1 MANEVKVKV
10 IMDDDGTIRLT
21 EKSAKKLAGTLD
33 KTGQAALAADRG
45 LKGAAGIAPTATK
58 NFAKMSQTIGGALV
72 PAYATLAANV
82 FAATAAFNFLKSAGD
97 LRLLEE
103 GQIAYASNTGLALG
117 TLTRNIQEATG
128 SQLAFVE
135 ASQAAAIGTAAG
147 INAEQ
152 LTKLG
157 SVAKDVSAILGRDL
171 TDSFNRLV
179 RGVTKAEPELLDE
192 LGIVLR
198 LKDAQE
204 AYADSLGI
212 VGRELT
218 SYERSQA
225 VANFVLDQ
233 AEDKFGAVAEDLENN
248 INGYQKL
255 GKSLSDLSDDF
266 KRTIGFLEPILSF
279 FAQNPFATL
288 LLAAP
293 LVKSALSDI
302 TDGVGEY
309 VDKLGDGLKNQK
321 RRSAELIEDLGK
333 QRQAFLEATPS
344 AAIAKA
350 TQDIKSLGKE
360 VKLTGNNLGKL
371 VNGATLSFDQ
381 LADIQQK
388 AVDGTGEFAK
398 ASLKTRDKAI
408 GAIDQITRA
417 QKVSDASAI
426 RSAKIKSKQ
435 IGIQFDILKA
445 KGVSAFTSIR
455 IAAINSFTKIAST
468 ALKILPAIGTAFL
481 VLDLIPDNIKKTVGV
496 ALGLLDDFSED
507 LERRIADAS
516 QRQVDF
522 SKLTAALTRTSGSSE
537 ALKTLSNTIANIPLQ
552 DLEANLSDVNKALT
566 DPAYVETKKRLEGLK
581 AEYES
586 LQNAAR
592 NTLSG
597 VSAFNAAR
605 VEIEELE
612 GALNKLNEEA
622 GVDVLIKDLEL
633 LRDASIAA
641 GLDSSSAFSG
651 FNEILTKVLDGENFD
666 PKALSVAT
674 KEIEKLNA
682 AVNSA
687 SELAKRTDES
697 YKSLAQTFTIKTG
710 FSDTL
715 KDINGEISNLQ
726 IIIKQLPLDSL
737 EAGTD
742 ETKRLAELIRK
753 RTELLKLQNAELL
766 ASTNLSKER
775 SKSAKEITR
784 LAGTSTFLVKQEKA
798 RAKVS
803 EQQIKVTK
811 ARNALNVTDADLVK
825 ALGTSDQKAIDAK
838 RKQLQAQLD
847 IENSK
852 LRELGISQKLVD
864 ATEAAANIQF
874 AFAASRK
881 SFDKSRI
888 EAQTGLRTALSESAQ
903 LQLDIEAS
911 KQKEV
916 EIQGKVA
923 ELQVKQSVQYDEQRQ
938 RQIKLLNLDLGIE
951 RAKQGQLSASKE
963 IAKELET
970 REFKFKSKIN
980 AIDLKSAAIARK
992 ATPLQKK
999 RADIQASIAKSLVEE
1014 ERITKSISDLQ
1025 SDLKKAGADQVDS
1038 ITQQI
1043 QLETQKLAI
1052 QREQTVAQQESLN
1065 LANQLGSEFRS
1076 SLESNLQGTFAS
1088 IIKNEET
1095 SMRDALLNLAKGVL
1109 ENLADFMAQKL
1120 TEGISN
1126 FIFPEGPDPSITQA
1140 AAILRENIDGGAEA
1154 IKTAGRSAANSLS
1167 NAVIGLEARIKVQC
1181 CDSASPG
1188 PGPGPEEAPTL
1199 LPGPGDSTV
1208 QAADAA
1214 SAGAA
1219 GAINAAA
1226 PRPQITPDVAPPDL
1240 EAASA
1245 TRNPFAK
1252 AFTGLKSIFG
1262 NFKDSIGK
1270 LFSKDGGFLS
1280 GLGDIFKGGLD
1291 GFGSLFKSIGGALGG
1306 LFGGGGGGGGGLGSL
1321 LKLGLSFIPGLGGLF
1336 GAQMGGIYQ
1345 GGISAFAKG
1354 GVVKRPTVGLVGEGG
1369 QNEAVVP
1376 LPDGKAI
1383 PVNMNGTNNNNNVS
1397 VNLNMATGQGE
1408 TTGNSEN
1415 LAQFG
1420 NSIVDIVQREIAD
1433 QTRPGGLLAR

>member
-58 NFAKMSQTIGGALV
+58 NFAKMSQTIGGSLV

-157 SVAKDVSAILGRDL
+157 S
-171 TDSFNRLV
+171 
-179 RGVTKAEPELLDE
+179 ELLDE

-198 LKDAQE
+198 MKDAQE

-233 AEDKFGAVAEDLENN
+233 AEDKFGAVAEDLEDN

-255 GKSLSDLSDDF
+255 GKSLSDLSNDF

-302 TDGVGEY
+302 TDGVGKY
-309 VDKLGDGLKNQK
+309 VDKLGEGLENQK
-321 RRSAELIEDLGK
+321 GRSAELIEDLGK
-333 QRQAFLEATPS
+333 QRQVFLEATPS

-371 VNGATLSFDQ
+371 ASGATLSFDQ
-381 LADIQQK
+381 LANIQQK
-388 AVDGTGEFAK
+388 AVDGTEMFAN

-408 GAIDQITRA
+408 GAIDQITKA
-417 QKVSDASAI
+417 QKVSDASVI

-435 IGIQFDILKA
+435 LGIQFDILKA

-455 IAAINSFTKIAST
+455 IAAINSFTSIAST

-552 DLEANLSDVNKALT
+552 DLKANLSDVSKALS
-566 DPAYVETKKRLEGLK
+566 DPVYAQTAAEVRQLEATYNDFLERSRQGDK
-581 AEYES
+581 
-586 LQNAAR
+586 
-592 NTLSG
+592 SG
-597 VSAFNAAR
+597 FLAFNDTR
-605 VEIEELE
+605 VKLQELRGE
-612 GALNKLNEEA
+612 LFELQEEA
-622 GVDVLIKDLEL
+622 GVDVLIKDLLL

-697 YKSLAQTFTIKTG
+697 YKSLAETFTTKTG

-715 KDINGEISNLQ
+715 KDINGEIAELEK
-726 IIIKQLPLDSL
+726 ITKQLPKDPLGGL
-737 EAGTD
+737 TD
-742 ETKRLAELIRK
+742 EDKRLVELIRK
-753 RTELLKLQNAELL
+753 RRELLKLQNAELL

-798 RAKVS
+798 RAKVA
-803 EQQIKVTK
+803 EQQIKVIQ

-838 RKQLQAQLD
+838 RKKLQAQLD

-852 LRELGISQKLVD
+852 LRELGISRKLVD
-864 ATEAAANIQF
+864 AAEAAANIQF

-951 RAKQGQLSASKE
+951 RAKQGQLSTSKE

-1043 QLETQKLAI
+1043 QLETQKLGI

-1065 LANQLGSEFRS
+1065 LANQLGAEFRS

-1109 ENLADFMAQKL
+1109 ESLADFMAQKL

-1140 AAILRENIDGGAEA
+1140 AVILRENIDGGAEA

-1181 CDSASPG
+1181 CDSASPGPG

-1270 LFSKDGGFLS
+1270 LFAKDGGFLS
-1280 GLGDIFKGGLD
+1280 GLGNIFKGGLD
-1291 GFGSLFKSIGGALGG
+1291 GFGSLFKGIGGALGG

-1321 LKLGLSFIPGLGGLF
+1321 LKMGLSFIPGLGGLF

-1415 LAQFG
+1415 LAQLG